1 LEKVGRER
9 QVKCQV
15 CLAFDVG
22 IFLNGWQTW
31 ILKIVVLFIILYSK
45 RWWNDFVC
53 GKTFLKIL

>member
-53 GKTFLKIL
+53 GKTFFKIL